1 MSTRDHQMRRVRL
14 IKLDFGLDSGMH
26 ARLYNACVVSKAV
39 KTGLLRSGELA
50 RLAGVSADTLRHYE
64 RQGLMASPRRSSNGY
79 REYPASALDRVR
91 LIRSALAVGFT
102 LDELARILKVRE
114 QGGAPCRQ
122 VRQLA
127 AAKLAE
133 VETLLREVTAIRD
146 ALRKLLRDWDKKLA
160 TTRESERAG
169 LLEAL
174 AAGSSITGENQ
185 SLLTS
190 PWLKRNKRRKGT
202 KP

>member
-1 MSTRDHQMRRVRL
+1 
-14 IKLDFGLDSGMH
+14 MH
-26 ARLYNACVVSKAV
+26 ARPYNVCVMTKAA
-39 KTGLLRSGELA
+39 KTEEHNLVGVLRSGELA

-64 RQGLMASPRRSSNGY
+64 RKGLLAKPRRSSNGY
-79 REYPASALDRVR
+79 REYPASTLDRVR

-114 QGGAPCRQ
+114 QGGTPCRQ

-127 AAKLAE
+127 AAKLTE

-146 ALRKLLRDWDKKLA
+146 ALQILLRDWDKKLA
-160 TTRESERAG
+160 ATSGSERAG
-169 LLEAL
+169 LLETL
-174 AAGSSITGENQ
+174 AASGSITGEQ
-185 SLLTS
+185 SLLSS
-190 PWLKRNKRRKGT
+190 PWLKRTKRRKET